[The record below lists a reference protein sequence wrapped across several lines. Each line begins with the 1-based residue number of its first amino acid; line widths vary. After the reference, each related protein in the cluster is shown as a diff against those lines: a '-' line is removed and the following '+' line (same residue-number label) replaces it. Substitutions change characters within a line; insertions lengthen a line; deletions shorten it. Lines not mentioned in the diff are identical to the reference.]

1 MEYNYYV
8 AGTSYR
14 EANLERMLSR
24 NPDFDAPKSYILDHY
39 GEDDH
44 IYRYHRYYT
53 SDIKFTPEPTNP
65 HDPNAIRIDV
75 DGNFVGYVKRGSTG
89 RIRNLLNTPGAS
101 VRAEVYG
108 GPYRYVYVDD
118 YGNTNALY
126 GDSPFGCMYTFTVP
140 GDGPRGQYANAD
152 PGRAPTRYCR
162 HCGAR
167 IEAGAK
173 FCTNCGQ
180 SLPTTPATKY
190 CRNCGRQLDTKADY
204 CPFCGGSVGS
214 SSGYYR
220 PTYMDGQQPNGVV
233 NNTAY
238 APPGRKRI
246 DKWAAFVLCLL
257 FGGLG
262 VHRFYEGK
270 IGTGILWLFTVG
282 LFGVGWV
289 IDLIII
295 LTKPNPYYV

>member
-24 NPDFDAPKSYILDHY
+24 NPDFDASKSYILDHY
-39 GEDDH
+39 GEDDY

-89 RIRNLLNTPGAS
+89 RIRNLLNTPGVS

-118 YGNTNALY
+118 DGNTNAMY
-126 GDSPFGCMYTFTVP
+126 SDSPFGCMYTFTVP
-140 GDGPRGQYANAD
+140 GGGSQRQSVNTSG
-152 PGRAPTRYCR
+152 GRAAKFCR
-162 HCGAR
+162 HCGEP

-173 FCTNCGQ
+173 FCTSCGQ
-180 SLPTTPATKY
+180 PLPTAPIAKY
-190 CRNCGRQLDTKADY
+190 CRNCGRQLDVKADY
-204 CPFCGGSVGS
+204 CPFCGGTVGS
-214 SSGYYR
+214 NRGYYR
-220 PTYMDGQQPNGVV
+220 PTYMDGQQPNGAV
-233 NNTAY
+233 NNTTY
-238 APPGRKRI
+238 VPLGRKRI

-270 IGTGILWLFTVG
+270 VGTGILWLFTVG
-282 LFGVGWV
+282 LFGIGWV